1 MAPPTAAL
9 GFAPDR
15 ALRARTAALLIDG
28 VILGLVTRLATNSI
42 DDFGTAAL
50 VGVLILFGYF
60 FLLEAATGAQT
71 IGKRAARLRVVQLD
85 GQPPTTQQIAIRNAL
100 RIVDALPLLYASGL
114 VAVMWSGP
122 GLRQRLGDKVAGTAV
137 ILEPGAKP
145 RPTPGWLLPTLT
157 VASVLL
163 STVGFGLLY
172 REYRTPAVG
181 ENSLAP
187 APVAGFPGDNTQPPG
202 VGTYTAR
209 AFFNGVPVVDATR
222 TPIVGSWEITKH
234 CNGAACTYGIVRR
247 LPGEKDLH
255 GDLVPAVDG
264 WHVVFATHAFRAK
277 CPVTQKITTV
287 RQRESI
293 VIHFD
298 PGGRSA
304 VAHQSNAFRADGCL
318 GDIAREVDWT
328 ATLPTF

>member
-15 ALRARTAALLIDG
+15 ALRARTTALLIDG
-28 VILGLVTRLATNSI
+28 VILGVITRLVVGPI
-42 DDFGTAAL
+42 DDVGTATIAGIL
-50 VGVLILFGYF
+50 LLFGYF
-60 FLLEAATGAQT
+60 FVLEAATGART
-71 IGKRAARLRVVQLD
+71 IGKRAVRLRVVQLD
-85 GQPPTTQQIAIRNAL
+85 GQPPTTRQLAIRNAL
-100 RIVDALPLLYASGL
+100 RVVDALPLLYASGL

-122 GLRQRLGDKVAGTAV
+122 ALRQRLGDKVAGTAV
-137 ILEPGAKP
+137 ILESGGKP

-163 STVGFGLLY
+163 STVGFGVLY

-187 APVAGFPGDNTQPPG
+187 APVAGFPGDNSAPPAA
-202 VGTYTAR
+202 GTYTAR
-209 AFFNGVPVVDATR
+209 AFFNGVPIVDATR
-222 TPIVGSWEITKH
+222 TPIVGSWAIAKR
-234 CNGAACTYGIVRR
+234 CNGAVCTYDITRR
-247 LPGEKDLH
+247 IPGEKDLH
-255 GDLVPAVDG
+255 GDLTPAVDG
-264 WHVVFATHAFRAK
+264 WHVVFPTRAFRAK

-287 RQRESI
+287 RQREAI

-318 GDIAREVDWT
+318 GAIAREVDWT
-328 ATLPTF
+328 ATLPSF